1 MKFEAREFSRTP
13 QRVVRSKHLI
23 YRRTFM
29 VATGMVLRCGVNC
42 KGIPQGAFKTPPRGL
57 VLGKRDETG
66 STDRRCNWQIDCIA

>member
-1 MKFEAREFSRTP
+1 
-13 QRVVRSKHLI
+13 
-23 YRRTFM
+23 M